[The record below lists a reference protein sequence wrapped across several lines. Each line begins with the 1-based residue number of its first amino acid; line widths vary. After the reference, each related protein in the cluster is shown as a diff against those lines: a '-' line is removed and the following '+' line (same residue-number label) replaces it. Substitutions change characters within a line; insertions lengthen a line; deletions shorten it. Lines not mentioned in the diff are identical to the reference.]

1 MNFDLIIVDDDPDYI
16 FFHRLLAKKSGLSD
30 NPISFEDGQELID
43 YISENNNE
51 KVRNTLIFLDLY
63 MLRIDGWE
71 VLDYLET
78 LKIPNK
84 IKVIVISSSVN
95 MNDKTKAIAYS
106 SVIDYIEK
114 PLLLSYLTKIK
125 DQDIF

>member
-1 MNFDLIIVDDDPDYI
+1 MNFELIIVDDDPDYI
-16 FFHRLLAKKSGLSD
+16 FFHRILAKKSGICEKPL
-30 NPISFEDGQELID
+30 SFEDGQEIID
-43 YISENNNE
+43 YLSGDVINE
-51 KVRNTLIFLDLY
+51 LGNTLIFLDLY
-63 MLRIDGWE
+63 MLRTGGWE

-78 LKIPNK
+78 LKQTDK

-95 MNDKTKAIAYS
+95 MNDKTKAMGYS

-125 DQDIF
+125 TQTIF

>member
-1 MNFDLIIVDDDPDYI
+1 MNFELIIVDDDPDYI
-16 FFHRLLAKKSGLSD
+16 FFHRILAKKSGICE
-30 NPISFEDGQELID
+30 NPISFEDGQEIID
-43 YISENNNE
+43 YLSGDIINE
-51 KVRNTLIFLDLY
+51 LGNTLIFLDLY
-63 MLRIDGWE
+63 MLRTGGWE

-78 LKIPNK
+78 LKQTGK

-95 MNDKTKAIAYS
+95 MNDKTKAMGYS

-125 DQDIF
+125 TQTIF

>member
-1 MNFDLIIVDDDPDYI
+1 MNFNLIIVDDDPDYI
-16 FFHRLLAKKSGLSD
+16 FFHQLLSKKSGLSD

-51 KVRNTLIFLDLY
+51 KLRNTLIFLDLY
-63 MLRIDGWE
+63 MLRINGWE

-95 MNDKTKAIAYS
+95 MDDKIKAIGYS
-106 SVIDYIEK
+106 SVIEYIEK
-114 PLLLSYLTKIK
+114 PLTLNYLINIK
-125 DQDIF
+125 NQSIF

>member
-30 NPISFEDGQELID
+30 NPISFEDGKELID
-43 YISENNNE
+43 YISENNSE
-51 KVRNTLIFLDLY
+51 KLRNTLIFLDLY

-71 VLDYLET
+71 VLDYLES
-78 LKIPNK
+78 LKIPHK

-95 MNDKTKAIAYS
+95 MNDKSKAITYS

-114 PLLLSYLTKIK
+114 PLLLGYLTNIK
-125 DQDIF
+125 EQSIF

>member
-16 FFHRLLAKKSGLSD
+16 FFHRLLAKKSGLSE

-51 KVRNTLIFLDLY
+51 KLRNTLIFLDLY

-78 LKIPNK
+78 LKIPNT
-84 IKVIVISSSVN
+84 IKVIVVSSSVN
-95 MNDKTKAIAYS
+95 MNDKTKAIRYS

-114 PLLLSYLTKIK
+114 PLLLGYLINIK
-125 DQDIF
+125 QQSIF

>member
-1 MNFDLIIVDDDPDYI
+1 MNFNLIIVDDDPDYI
-16 FFHRLLAKKSGLSD
+16 FFHQLLSKKSGLSD

-51 KVRNTLIFLDLY
+51 KLRNTLIFLDLY
-63 MLRIDGWE
+63 MLRINGWE

-95 MNDKTKAIAYS
+95 MDDKIKAIGYS
-106 SVIDYIEK
+106 SVIEYIEK
-114 PLLLSYLTKIK
+114 PLTLNYLIKIK
-125 DQDIF
+125 SQSIF